1 MFSFLRKILNFFDN
15 HKKIRREKLQRIEEI
30 IGRKVNHSDI
40 FIEALTHRSAV
51 DGNKLKNSNERLEFL
66 GDSLIG
72 FVIARELYD
81 RFPGK
86 DEGYLTKARAN
97 FVNKNSLYE
106 AGRRIEL
113 IDLIFMQNEL
123 FQNEK
128 LSKKAIV
135 SDAFEAL
142 TGAIY
147 LDCGFDVANTF
158 IKKFVVEPSIEL
170 KMHLTDENYKSQL
183 LEFAQ
188 SIKLEVPRYYV
199 VQEEGPE
206 HDRTFT
212 VEVKI
217 NGRSLGL
224 GKGKNKKTA
233 EQEAAHKALIS
244 FEAAKPS

>member
-1 MFSFLRKILNFFDN
+1 MFSFLRKFLGIFNS
-15 HKKIRREKLQRIEEI
+15 HRKITREKLERIEKIINHKINHQEI
-30 IGRKVNHSDI
+30 FV
-40 FIEALTHRSAV
+40 EALTHRSAI
-51 DGNKLKNSNERLEFL
+51 DGKNLKNSNERLEFL
-66 GDSLIG
+66 GDSVIG
-72 FVIARELYD
+72 FIIARELFD

-97 FVNKNSLYE
+97 FVNKNSLFE

-113 IDLIFMQNEL
+113 IDLIFMQTEL
-123 FQNEK
+123 LHNEK
-128 LSKKAIV
+128 LSKKTIV
-135 SDAFEAL
+135 SDAFEAI

-147 LDCGFDVANTF
+147 LDCGLEAATIF
-158 IKKFVVEPSIEL
+158 IKKYVVEPNIEL

-188 SIKLEVPRYYV
+188 SVKLDIPRYYV
-199 VQEEGPE
+199 IQEEGPE

-217 NGRSLGL
+217 AGRSLGI

-233 EQEAAHKALIS
+233 EQEAARQALMT
-244 FEAAKPS
+244 FEAIKS